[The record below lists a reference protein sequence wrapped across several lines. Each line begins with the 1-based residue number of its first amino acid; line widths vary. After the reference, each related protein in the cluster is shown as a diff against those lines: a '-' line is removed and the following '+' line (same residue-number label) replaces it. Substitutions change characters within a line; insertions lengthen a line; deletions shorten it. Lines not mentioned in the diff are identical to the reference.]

1 VKPAACV
8 AALLLAATG
17 AGAEAR
23 LHEVR
28 PGESLAAI
36 ARRELGDPALWPL
49 LYRANRDRI
58 KDPERI
64 YPGQQI
70 SIPPLD
76 PGPVGAA
83 PAAQGALPEDDE

>member
-1 VKPAACV
+1 MKRAVCG

-17 AGAEAR
+17 AGAEAK

-36 ARRELGDPALWPL
+36 ARRELGDPGLWPV

-64 YPGQQI
+64 YPGQKI
-70 SIPPLD
+70 SIPE
-76 PGPVGAA
+76 PGPEPRAGTRGA
-83 PAAQGALPEDDE
+83 PDEDEE

>member
-1 VKPAACV
+1 MKPAACV

-17 AGAEAR
+17 AGAEGK

-28 PGESLAAI
+28 PGESLAVI
-36 ARRELGDPALWPL
+36 ARRELGDPLLWPV

-58 KDPERI
+58 KDPTRI

-70 SIPPLD
+70 SIPPAA
-76 PGPVGAA
+76 PGPVSAA
-83 PAAQGALPEDDE
+83 PALSNAPPEDDE

>member
-1 VKPAACV
+1 MKPAACV

-17 AGAEAR
+17 AGAEGK

-28 PGESLAAI
+28 PGESLAVI
-36 ARRELGDPALWPL
+36 ARRELGDPLLWPV

-58 KDPERI
+58 KDPTRI

-70 SIPPLD
+70 SIPPAA

-83 PAAQGALPEDDE
+83 PAAPNAPPEDDE